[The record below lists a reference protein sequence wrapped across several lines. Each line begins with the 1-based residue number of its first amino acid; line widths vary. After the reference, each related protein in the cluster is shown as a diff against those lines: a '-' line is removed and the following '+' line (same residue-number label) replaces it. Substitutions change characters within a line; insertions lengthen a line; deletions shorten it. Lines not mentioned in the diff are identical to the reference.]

1 MINIKQ
7 YIVGVFTP
15 LFLITQIHTEEP
27 ASLALSCPGQAHTES
42 IIYNPERSKYSTGGS
57 AIPTTK
63 KDDCPFC
70 KKLASNNDRKYLI
83 LARYKHTYIMLCEFP
98 YLTGHLLIL
107 PLEHHA
113 SLTELS
119 PEARNECI
127 ALLSEAI
134 TIMNNY
140 FKPEGLN
147 IGINAGKAAG
157 GSVPGHMHIHIL
169 PRKPGDIAFLELI
182 AKTNTIFTDM
192 NKLYDDL
199 KAKFNTLKFDEK
211 KQLPIQAQDAT
222 KSRHRN
228 NNPATTGTLMTQ

>member
-7 YIVGVFTP
+7 YTVAVFTA
-15 LFLITQIHTEEP
+15 LFIMQIHAEEP
-27 ASLALSCPGQAHTES
+27 APLTLSCPGETHTES

-63 KDDCPFC
+63 KEDCPLC
-70 KKLASNNDRKYLI
+70 KKLASNNDREYLI

-113 SLTELS
+113 SLTEFS

-127 ALLSEAI
+127 ALVSETI
-134 TIMNNY
+134 TIMNDY

-169 PRKPGDIAFLELI
+169 PRKTGDIAFLGLI
-182 AKTNTIFTDM
+182 GKTNAIFTDM

-199 KAKFNTLKFDEK
+199 KIKFSTLNFDEK

-222 KSRHRN
+222 NSSPRN
-228 NNPATTGTLMTQ
+228 NNPATTETLITQ